1 MLWLETFRT
10 SIGADNHKTSP
21 IVWFQETNTYLGGRD
36 DTLAWCRTILSA
48 AVMENPIDSVSD
60 HFKNI
65 DAWNPEH
72 GYEYDLVVI
81 GGGSGGLAC
90 SKEAKKLGAKVAVLD
105 YVKPSPAG
113 NCEILFDNDDDD
125 DDDDDMMR

>member
-1 MLWLETFRT
+1 MLWLETFR
-10 SIGADNHKTSP
+10 SSVGADNHKTSP

-48 AVMENPIDSVSD
+48 AVDSPIDSVSD
-60 HFKNI
+60 QFKNV

-113 NCEILFDNDDDD
+113 D
-125 DDDDDMMR
+125 